1 MKYVVLGT
9 LDKGAITTASR
20 VSRAKKKL
28 ADLDIK
34 VESILYTQGEYDFVD
49 ILDAPNP
56 EAMLAFSVWY
66 TKQGYGALRSMPA
79 FDEAA
84 MNKAIKGPKA
94 GGRKAARSRRAR
106 K

>member
-66 TKQGYGALRSMPA
+66 ANQGYGRIVTMPA
-79 FDEAA
+79 YSDADMDAA
-84 MNKAIKGPKA
+84 L
-94 GGRKAARSRRAR
+94 ARL
-106 K
+106 

>member
-9 LDKGAITTASR
+9 LDKGAITTGSR

-56 EAMLAFSVWY
+56 EAMLLL
-66 TKQGYGALRSMPA
+66 GAAAGLHGRPLPGLGKTRSLGA
-79 FDEAA
+79 GAERRR
-84 MNKAIKGPKA
+84 NAIE
-94 GGRKAARSRRAR
+94 GGLWP
-106 K
+106 